1 MRKQPITPTAEDRMK
16 ADMKRSFT
24 DGRLFFKILMFA
36 LPIMATSLLQILY
49 NSADHIVVGQFS
61 GDPEA
66 LAAVGCTSAF
76 TNLMTNLMI
85 GVATGTGVIA
95 AQQFGARNT
104 SGVSRTV
111 HTAMA
116 SSIIIG
122 VILMAIGLAIHRPV
136 LSMIVSSASLLDK
149 AALYVFIVFL
159 GIPATSVYNFAAS
172 IMRSIGD
179 SRTPLIILSATGI
192 LNVVL
197 NILFVIAFHMSIA
210 GVALATIISQYVSAA
225 VAVTV
230 LVRAKDEC
238 HGLRPRELKIEGGIL
253 RRMLAIGIPAGLQS
267 SAYNIANM
275 VIVAGVNTFERP
287 YISANTVAGNID
299 SILYVC
305 MVCFAQAA
313 ITATSQNLGAGKPDR
328 IKRSL
333 IYSVLL
339 VIGIGG
345 FIAGMILIFK
355 IPLIK
360 LFVSSSDPL
369 YDQVIAAAS
378 RWIAFFTLPYILCGI
393 FETVAG
399 FLRGLGKSVQPM
411 IITMTCACLARI
423 IWVWV
428 FFPLLPHEI
437 ESLLWCYPISYMLSL
452 IAAFTLAAIQLKRIK
467 RLTIPSEQ

>member
-1 MRKQPITPTAEDRMK
+1 MK
-16 ADMKRSFT
+16 TDVKRSFT
-24 DGRLFFKILMFA
+24 EGGLFFKILAFA
-36 LPIMATSLLQILY
+36 LPIMATSILQILY

-85 GVATGTGVIA
+85 GTATGAGVIA
-95 AQQFGARNT
+95 AQHFGARNEK
-104 SGVSRTV
+104 GVSRTV

-116 SSIIIG
+116 SSVIIG
-122 VILMAIGLAIHRPV
+122 VILMAIGLIIHRPV
-136 LSMIVSSASLLDK
+136 LSLIVSSETLLDK

-172 IMRSIGD
+172 LMRSVGD
-179 SRTPLIILSATGI
+179 SKTPLIILSATGI
-192 LNVVL
+192 LNVAL
-197 NILFVIAFHMSIA
+197 NLVFVIVFHLSIA

-225 VAVTV
+225 VAVV
-230 LVRAKDEC
+230 ILIRARGEA
-238 HGLRPRELKIEGGIL
+238 HALRPKELKIEGGIL
-253 RRMLAIGIPAGLQS
+253 GRMLSIGIPAGLQS
-267 SAYNIANM
+267 SAYSIANM

-328 IKRSL
+328 IRRSL

-339 VIGIGG
+339 VIGVGG
-345 FIAGMILIFK
+345 LIATAIMIFK
-355 IPLIK
+355 VPLIK
-360 LFVSSSDPL
+360 LFVSTTDPL
-369 YDQVIAAAS
+369 YDDVIIAAS
-378 RWIAFFTLPYILCGI
+378 RWIAFFTYPYVLCGI

-411 IITMTCACLARI
+411 VITMTCACLSRI
-423 IWVWV
+423 VWV
-428 FFPLLPHEI
+428 SLIFPHLDHEI
-437 ESLLWCYPISYMLSL
+437 ESLLWCYPISYILSL
-452 IAAFTLAAIQLKRIK
+452 AAAFTLAAIELKRIK
-467 RLTIPSEQ
+467 GLARPREVREGEA